1 MRQHGN
7 RKTTPVTDLKVARS
21 IFEDGLTY
29 KAAKLLYGIKSTET
43 VYRIVRR
50 VKKSFPEFVEFTTQ
64 LSDQTAL
71 QRIEPD
77 VDHDLILK
85 DKDGTKSVTAHANN
99 SEVSLADQIEQT
111 IRNLMNMPVEVI
123 YKMKP
128 EHRLRYV
135 ESLTKTM
142 RLLREESTENVKRLS
157 LVKAVGIATA
167 RCTPANAGRDSQTDF
182 DMAD

>member
-1 MRQHGN
+1 MTHHGN
-7 RKTTPVTDLKVARS
+7 RKTSPITDLKLARS

-29 KAAKLLYGIKSTET
+29 EAARLLHGIKSTET
-43 VYRIVRR
+43 VYRIVTRLR
-50 VKKSFPEFVEFTTQ
+50 KDYPEFIQFATD
-64 LSDQTAL
+64 LSGKTAL
-71 QRIEPD
+71 QIAEPD
-77 VDHDLILK
+77 VDHDAALLG
-85 DKDGTKSVTAHANN
+85 KDGNKGVTHIAN
-99 SEVSLADQIEQT
+99 SELSLADQIEQT
-111 IRNLMNMPVEVI
+111 IRNLMNMPIELI

>member
-7 RKTTPVTDLKVARS
+7 RKTTHVTDLKVARS

-29 KAAKLLYGIKSTET
+29 GAAKLLYGIKSTET

-50 VKKSFPEFVEFTTQ
+50 VKESFPEFVEFTTQ

-77 VDHDLILK
+77 VDHSLILEG
-85 DKDGTKSVTAHANN
+85 KDGTKSV
-99 SEVSLADQIEQT
+99 SDKSCEMSLADQIEQT
-111 IRNLMNMPVEVI
+111 IRNLMNMPVDVI

-167 RCTPANAGRDSQTDF
+167 RCTPANAGRDNQTDF